1 MFKKI
6 FQLKAQS
13 YPVSL
18 ALLLLRLNVGIAF
31 VIHGWGKIQ
40 SPFSWIPP
48 EAPMH
53 IPAVFQFLA
62 AVAEFCGG
70 IALVIGLITPLASLG
85 IGITMSVALYAQ
97 IVLFKAPLV
106 NLQGGNSYEIALA
119 YFCLAVL
126 FLAAGPGKFSV
137 DGLIFGE
144 RKI

>member
-6 FQLKAQS
+6 FQLRAQS

-18 ALLLLRLNVGIAF
+18 ALLFLRLTVGIAF

-85 IGITMSVALYAQ
+85 IGITMTVALYAQ
-97 IVLFKAPLV
+97 IVVFKAPFV
-106 NLQGGNSYEIALA
+106 NLQGGNSYEIALV

>member
-6 FQLKAQS
+6 FQLRAQS

-18 ALLLLRLNVGIAF
+18 ALLFLRLTVGIAF

-62 AVAEFCGG
+62 AVSEFGGG

-85 IGITMSVALYAQ
+85 IGITMTVALYAQ
-97 IVLFKAPLV
+97 IVVFKAPFV